1 MISSL
6 VFKIKSQYEPFA
18 PSTSPIIRGSD
29 EKAMVMLTLSA
40 VTVIDFVISE
50 SHNNHTTIVL
60 VFHEVSQVIR

>member
-29 EKAMVMLTLSA
+29 EKAFTLSV

-50 SHNNHTTIVL
+50 SHNNRTTIVL